1 MFKEFLITGFLL
13 LTKIIFTLCKLFPIQ
28 NKSVLVSSFGD
39 NTDYVAREIL
49 RQSKGDVI
57 ILSSKKSNYSFDHL
71 GLDQKNIITFD
82 RLNGMDY
89 IRSMFH
95 LARAE
100 VVFVDN
106 YFAFLSVMDF
116 KPNVDCIQLWHA
128 AGAVKKFG
136 MEDPTFYS
144 RSAAAQKRFLNVY
157 KRFDKVVVGSD
168 EMIPIFKTA
177 FNLKEEQF
185 LMTGIPRTDFFFD
198 VDAMGA
204 AKQAVLSEFPT
215 IEGKKVILY
224 APTFRRNQL
233 NEQAIALD
241 VDKIT
246 ATLGSEYVLFIRM
259 HPAVKIGEL
268 ASVAEGVIDVSDYP
282 NVHHLLVVTDYL
294 ISDYSSLPYEFAL
307 LNRPQIFY
315 AYDLEAY
322 EKESGFWHSYEEVV
336 PGPVVHSTDEI
347 IDLIRKDDFD
357 FERIQDFSDRWNK
370 YSFGKSSHNLTKILY
385 PKTPS

>member
-1 MFKEFLITGFLL
+1 MFKEFLIASYLFF
-13 LTKIIFTLCKLFPIQ
+13 TKIIFGVCKLFPLR

-39 NTDYVAREIL
+39 NTDYVAAEIL
-49 RQSKGDVI
+49 RQNKSDVI
-57 ILSSKKSNYSFDHL
+57 ILKSKKSTYSFDHL
-71 GLDQKNIITFD
+71 GLDHKNIITFD
-82 RLNGMDY
+82 RLNGIDY

-95 LARAE
+95 LATAE

-106 YFAFLSVMDF
+106 YFAFLSAMDF

-144 RSAAAQKRFLNVY
+144 RSVAAQKRFLNVY

-168 EMIPIFKTA
+168 EMMPIFKTA
-177 FNLKEEQF
+177 FNLKEEQ
-185 LMTGIPRTDFFFD
+185 LLKTGIPRTDFFFD
-198 VDAMGA
+198 ADAMDR
-204 AKQAVLSEFPT
+204 AKGSVLNAFPA
-215 IEGKKVILY
+215 IKGKKVILY
-224 APTFRRNQL
+224 APTFRRDQL

-241 VDKIT
+241 VEKIT
-246 ATLGSEYVLFIRM
+246 ATLGSEYMLLIRM
-259 HPAVKIGEL
+259 HPAVKIGDL
-268 ASVAEGVIDVSDYP
+268 ASVAEGVIDVSGYP

-347 IDLIRKDDFD
+347 IELIRKDDFD
-357 FERIQDFSDRWNK
+357 LERIQDFSDRWNK